1 MQVWPDSEKS
11 DFELRKGEIVGVTG
25 LDGHG
30 QDDFVR
36 IMAGVTNAYDGFTE
50 VNINHGH
57 KYSTIKNLEDAVKH
71 DIEFVSGDRKR
82 EGILP
87 NLSIVENL
95 GISMYHKFSKIPGV
109 RFIDWGAINDVVDW
123 EVERL
128 AIKTGPKENLITSLS
143 GGNQQKVMLG
153 RAFATQPKTLV
164 LLDPARGIDLQT
176 KLDLYKQ
183 LREFA
188 DEGNSVIYMSSE
200 LEEFIGFCSRVVVF
214 RNGSIFETFTDSQ
227 IKADGILE
235 SMFGHRQNTSSEKK
249 STNQYNDKK
258 QGSAESITV
267 ADKKHPDVNKL
278 EDKVKKYNV
287 SKYFEKE
294 SQTINPK
301 SKSKKDFSSKDE
313 EQFNNIL
320 SSAEKNSKRKNYE
333 EKTQIDPTPE
343 LNEYSENDSNK
354 FEDLVASSEQLIKN
368 KGNRSYRNKN
378 NNEGYSDTDEELF
391 NKYSSLT
398 QDQTNERDSN
408 EINTKNTDEEH
419 SLNQGNS
426 VSDSKTFEY
435 NEKDVAQ
442 FDKLMSKN
450 KP

>member
-1 MQVWPDSEKS
+1 
-11 DFELRKGEIVGVTG
+11 
-25 LDGHG
+25 
-30 QDDFVR
+30 
-36 IMAGVTNAYDGFTE
+36 
-50 VNINHGH
+50 
-57 KYSTIKNLEDAVKH
+57 
-71 DIEFVSGDRKR
+71 
-82 EGILP
+82 
-87 NLSIVENL
+87 
-95 GISMYHKFSKIPGV
+95 
-109 RFIDWGAINDVVDW
+109 
-123 EVERL
+123 
-128 AIKTGPKENLITSLS
+128 
-143 GGNQQKVMLG
+143 
-153 RAFATQPKTLV
+153 
-164 LLDPARGIDLQT
+164 
-176 KLDLYKQ
+176 
-183 LREFA
+183 
-188 DEGNSVIYMSSE
+188 
-200 LEEFIGFCSRVVVF
+200 
-214 RNGSIFETFTDSQ
+214 
-227 IKADGILE
+227 
-235 SMFGHRQNTSSEKK
+235 MFGHRQNTSSEKK

-301 SKSKKDFSSKDE
+301 SKSKDE

-333 EKTQIDPTPE
+333 EKAQIDSTPE

-368 KGNRSYRNKN
+368 KGNRSYRNTN

-426 VSDSKTFEY
+426 SSDSKTFEY
-435 NEKDVAQ
+435 NEKDIVQ
-442 FDKLMSKN
+442 FEKLISKN
-450 KP
+450 KS